1 MPSFK
6 DKLKNMAAEKQI
18 AVHPRV
24 EKLNA
29 NLNTRSSYWLAF
41 ALYAKVEEKELDNQL
56 IDLGKSL
63 KLDDDEIKD
72 ELAAVKACESD
83 EDFESLVREC
93 AGGLADRDSKILLFA
108 ELNRFGKKNKMS
120 LDFLPDMMAVLEVPD
135 PAKDFIGEFN
145 EIVNSSEPDLLS
157 FFNLTNKFQDIPV
170 FIYETFAPELWA
182 KLNQDR
188 TPEASQLLQAVS
200 EKSFDE
206 EDWRTF
212 FLWLDKLEPALSPMY
227 KKCKSFSE
235 LQALLSKW
243 VGNFPQVIFF
253 ADQSEMQKT
262 YISIET
268 AFTESHSSVP
278 LPLVKKYAFLQ
289 YKGKLQALFSTL
301 KENISVAEPGYAGPS
316 RLAAAEIGEVLFL
329 RWYMRFSAGI
339 KEQAFDE
346 SYQFW
351 KIDRCTR
358 DEDKLEE
365 NRRLATKELESII
378 AVYEEENRTFAEV
391 FC

>member
-1 MPSFK
+1 LTQF
-6 DKLKNMAAEKQI
+6 
-18 AVHPRV
+18 V
-24 EKLNA
+24 
-29 NLNTRSSYWLAF
+29 
-41 ALYAKVEEKELDNQL
+41 
-56 IDLGKSL
+56 
-63 KLDDDEIKD
+63 
-72 ELAAVKACESD
+72 
-83 EDFESLVREC
+83 
-93 AGGLADRDSKILLFA
+93 
-108 ELNRFGKKNKMS
+108 KKNKMS

-135 PAKDFIGEFN
+135 HAKDFIGEFN

-182 KLNQDR
+182 KLNQDL

-200 EKSFDE
+200 ENFFSKDDWQDFFFYLKFREQDE
-206 EDWRTF
+206 GGKIPIE
-212 FLWLDKLEPALSPMY
+212 
-227 KKCKSFSE
+227 SFSE
-235 LQALLSKW
+235 LQEIFAKR
-243 VGNFPQVIFF
+243 GFIFPPVDFL
-253 ADQSEMQKT
+253 ADLSEMQKT
-262 YISIET
+262 YDSIET
-268 AFTESHSSVP
+268 SFKKSHNNVP

-289 YKGKLQALFSTL
+289 YQEKLEALFSAL
-301 KENISVAEPGYAGPS
+301 KKNISVAEPGNDPPTC
-316 RLAAAEIGEVLFL
+316 LAEDEIGEILFL

-378 AVYEEENRTFAEV
+378 AVYEEENRKFAEF